1 MSETV
6 FLNRTIVNNNLVT
19 LLKEVRE
26 KPSEQKMLELLSEAT
41 EVEFV
46 VPVDCDDAKEGKFS
60 FHALKGKE
68 DRLLLVVFAD
78 TNTFN
83 KANSD
88 LDIPPHAVSAGFVDL
103 IRAVLNNGGELD
115 GFIINP
121 GFEEVVFGRGML
133 KMIAEQMAVQD
144 NARAK
149 IGDPDHYPENLL
161 EKVNEFGKA
170 ECVVNEIYVRICQ
183 IVGSDKL
190 QWLFLIDHD
199 GRDERED
206 VFNRFKHFIAPYL
219 DGLGCLMIDN
229 YDDLAEGCKQKARP
243 QYKANA

>member
-103 IRAVLNNGGELD
+103 IRAVLNNGESWMDLLLIQDLKKLSLD
-115 GFIINP
+115 
-121 GFEEVVFGRGML
+121 
-133 KMIAEQMAVQD
+133 
-144 NARAK
+144 AK
-149 IGDPDHYPENLL
+149 
-161 EKVNEFGKA
+161 
-170 ECVVNEIYVRICQ
+170 CSR
-183 IVGSDKL
+183 
-190 QWLFLIDHD
+190 
-199 GRDERED
+199 
-206 VFNRFKHFIAPYL
+206 
-219 DGLGCLMIDN
+219 
-229 YDDLAEGCKQKARP
+229 
-243 QYKANA
+243 